1 MTPLNVNMGSSSF
14 FKKTPSVAPEE
25 AILIYLDAY
34 SLPQEVYDENDL
46 ETLESRLE
54 EVISGSEGLGEYDGN
69 EFRPKEVVLFMYGP
83 DAEALFSA
91 IEPTLRDYPLCKG
104 ARVQIRKGPPG
115 SAEREVRL

>member
-1 MTPLNVNMGSSSF
+1 MSLRKF
-14 FKKTPSVAPEE
+14 FGTKGKDDVVEPNQAV
-25 AILIYLDAY
+25 LVYLDTVG
-34 SLPQEVYDENDL
+34 LPQEVYDENDL

-54 EVISGSEGLGEYDGN
+54 EVISGGKNLGEYDGN

-91 IEPTLRDYPLCKG
+91 IEPTLRDYPLCRG
-104 ARVQIRKGPPG
+104 ARVQIRRGPPG